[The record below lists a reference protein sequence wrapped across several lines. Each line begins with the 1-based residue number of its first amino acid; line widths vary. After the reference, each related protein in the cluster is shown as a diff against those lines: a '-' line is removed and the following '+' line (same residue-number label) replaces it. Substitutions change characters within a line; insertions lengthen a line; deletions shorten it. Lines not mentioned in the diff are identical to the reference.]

1 MSTKEKSFKEGFID
15 AKMKRNWI
23 AAQLPKLTY
32 EQIDLL
38 ANMIRRWLKEVEA
51 V

>member
-1 MSTKEKSFKEGFID
+1 MSIREKSFKEGFVD

-23 AAQLPKLTY
+23 ASQLPKLTY

-38 ANMIRRWLKEVEA
+38 SGMIRRWLKEVEA
-51 V
+51 Y